1 MKEKAIEILGM
12 EGKMIS
18 GSKSGYYTR
27 HPNNLA
33 LFNANLIV
41 MERVPTK
48 IWYGDLDLT
57 LSIDQLKELA
67 SELGVEIRVLREFDA
82 RFEYEEKPRA
92 EAYVIRVEPDG
103 LYELGSIERDYY
115 SHEDLLKK

>member
-41 MERVPTK
+41 MESIPTK

-82 RFEYEEKPRA
+82 RFDYEEKPRV
-92 EAYVIRVEPDG
+92 EAYVIRVEPNG
-103 LYELGSIERDYY
+103 LYELGPIERDYY
-115 SHEDLLKK
+115 SHEDLIKK